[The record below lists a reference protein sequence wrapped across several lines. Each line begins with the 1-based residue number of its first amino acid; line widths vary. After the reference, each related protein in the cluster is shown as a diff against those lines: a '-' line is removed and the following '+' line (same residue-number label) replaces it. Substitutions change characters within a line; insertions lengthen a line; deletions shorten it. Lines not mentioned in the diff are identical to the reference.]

1 MGLSPWVAKEQEKDK
16 QQKKK
21 NTGFYLNEMEP
32 PKLMLGV
39 QNQ

>member
-1 MGLSPWVAKEQEKDK
+1 MGLSPWVAKEQEKDE
-16 QQKKK
+16 QQKK

>member
-1 MGLSPWVAKEQEKDK
+1 MGLSPWVAKEQERMNS
-16 QQKKK
+16 KKK

-39 QNQ
+39 